1 MAHQFTLQGLL
12 SQGATAISPYVD
24 YLVNDPLRQMYNAA
38 VPATNFLAG
47 THVSPIPLAGPPLPV
62 KELMRKVEDVLGT
75 DKTYVPEL
83 DRYPPSPDGTPRYRT
98 YTGSD
103 TPINVPQRPIPPMVQ
118 PVQMSQPVQ
127 PQSPAE
133 AGIQKGGIAGLLGGA
148 ITRMMDRALYSTP
161 TFGGNFITEQAGG
174 EVALR
179 RMESAAAQKEQEAFL
194 KAAKIQADSAKDNKV
209 KPSAEVSK
217 IYDSIFSAQKG
228 LETINEIKKQMSKA
242 ITTGGAA
249 AGLNAINNIAAAFNI
264 NLGKTGSQSLQNR
277 VAELRKQLIASRAFG
292 REANKDEQRIIR
304 ELIPDPGIFTNI
316 DQLEKAY
323 ANVASELQDK
333 LKLESGK
340 LSVYGLP
347 RYSDVKRDVPLFTRN
362 K

>member
-1 MAHQFTLQGLL
+1 MADRITLPGLL
-12 SQGATAISPYVD
+12 SQTAPYVD
-24 YLVNDPLRQMYNAA
+24 YLVNNPLRQIYNVAGDA
-38 VPATNFLAG
+38 SQFLTGVPSPNLKLARNPFVSGLVGGNVKLPDREVAQRPVPA
-47 THVSPIPLAGPPLPV
+47 
-62 KELMRKVEDVLGT
+62 
-75 DKTYVPEL
+75 
-83 DRYPPSPDGTPRYRT
+83 
-98 YTGSD
+98 
-103 TPINVPQRPIPPMVQ
+103 MVQMNQ
-118 PVQMSQPVQ
+118 PVQRPVQ

-133 AGIQKGGIAGLLGGA
+133 AGIQKGSMAGLLGGA
-148 ITRMMDRALYSTP
+148 IGRMMDRSLYSTP
-161 TFGGNFITEQAGG
+161 TFGGNFITEQASG

-179 RMESAAAQKEQEAFL
+179 GMESAAAQKQQEAAL
-194 KAAKIQADSAKDNKV
+194 KAAEIQAELAKAGKV

-217 IYDSIFSAQKG
+217 IYDSIFSAQRG
-228 LETINEIKKQMSKA
+228 LETINKIKGIMSSA
-242 ITTGGAA
+242 ITTGGAG

-323 ANVASELQDK
+323 ANVASELENK

-362 K
+362 

>member
-1 MAHQFTLQGLL
+1 MADRITLPGLL
-12 SQGATAISPYVD
+12 SQAAPVVD
-24 YLVNDPLRQMYNAA
+24 YLVNDPLRQVYNAA
-38 VPATNFLAG
+38 VPVTNFITG
-47 THVSPIPLAGPPLPV
+47 SQVKPIPMAGPPGDVSRFIRRLQG
-62 KELMRKVEDVLGT
+62 ELGVDVP
-75 DKTYVPEL
+75 YNPNL
-83 DRYPPSPDGTPRYRT
+83 DRAPG

-103 TPINVPQRPIPPMVQ
+103 TPIEVASRPVPAMVQMNQ
-118 PVQMSQPVQ
+118 PVQPPVQ

-133 AGIQKGGIAGLLGGA
+133 AGIQKGSVAGLLGGA
-148 ITRMMDRALYSTP
+148 IGRMMDRSLYSTP
-161 TFGGNFITEQAGG
+161 TFGGNFISEQASG

-179 RMESAAAQKEQEAFL
+179 GMESAAAQKQQEAAL
-194 KAAKIQADSAKDNKV
+194 KAAKIEADLAKAGKV

-217 IYDSIFSAQKG
+217 IYDSIFSAQRG
-228 LETINEIKKQMSKA
+228 LETINKIKGIMSSA

-304 ELIPDPGIFTNI
+304 ELIPDPGVFTNI

-323 ANVASELQDK
+323 ANVASELENK

-362 K
+362 

>member
-1 MAHQFTLQGLL
+1 MVDQRYPRGTFGNGGRYPAGTFGNGGRTKE
-12 SQGATAISPYVD
+12 IVVD
-24 YLVNDPLRQMYNAA
+24 YGDDP
-38 VPATNFLAG
+38 VFTD
-47 THVSPIPLAGPPLPV
+47 VSEPGFS
-62 KELMRKVEDVLGT
+62 G
-75 DKTYVPEL
+75 
-83 DRYPPSPDGTPRYRT
+83 
-98 YTGSD
+98 
-103 TPINVPQRPIPPMVQ
+103 NVPQRPVPAMVPMNQ
-118 PVQMSQPVQ
+118 PVSPAGAGLL
-127 PQSPAE
+127 PPASPAE
-133 AGIQKGGIAGLLGGA
+133 AGVQKGGLAGLLGGA
-148 ITRMMDRALYSTP
+148 INRMMDRALYSTP

-179 RMESAAAQKEQEAFL
+179 RMESAAAQKQQEDAF
-194 KAAKIQADSAKDNKV
+194 KAAKIEAELAKAGKV

-217 IYDSIFSAQKG
+217 IYDSIFSAQRG
-228 LETINEIKKQMSKA
+228 LETINKIKGIMSSA

-249 AGLNAINNIAAAFNI
+249 AGLDAINNIAAAFNI

-292 REANKDEQRIIR
+292 REANKDEQRIIK
-304 ELIPDPGIFTNI
+304 ELIPDPGVFTNI

-323 ANVASELQDK
+323 ANVASELQEK

>member
-1 MAHQFTLQGLL
+1 MA
-12 SQGATAISPYVD
+12 
-24 YLVNDPLRQMYNAA
+24 NDPFKRIQSSSTTANRRGQVMGRRPLSMSLLGGNVQLPDMVVAQRP
-38 VPATNFLAG
+38 VPA
-47 THVSPIPLAGPPLPV
+47 
-62 KELMRKVEDVLGT
+62 
-75 DKTYVPEL
+75 
-83 DRYPPSPDGTPRYRT
+83 
-98 YTGSD
+98 
-103 TPINVPQRPIPPMVQ
+103 MVQMNQ
-118 PVQMSQPVQ
+118 PVQPPLL

-133 AGIQKGGIAGLLGGA
+133 AGIQKGSLAGLLGGA
-148 ITRMMDRALYSTP
+148 IGRMMDRSLYSTP
-161 TFGGNFITEQAGG
+161 TFGGNFITEQASG

-179 RMESAAAQKEQEAFL
+179 GMESAAAEKQQKAALE
-194 KAAKIQADSAKDNKV
+194 AAKIQADLAKAGKV

>member
-1 MAHQFTLQGLL
+1 MA
-12 SQGATAISPYVD
+12 
-24 YLVNDPLRQMYNAA
+24 NDPFKRIQSSSTTANRRGQVMGRRPLSMSLLGGNVQLPNMEVAQRP
-38 VPATNFLAG
+38 VPA
-47 THVSPIPLAGPPLPV
+47 
-62 KELMRKVEDVLGT
+62 
-75 DKTYVPEL
+75 
-83 DRYPPSPDGTPRYRT
+83 
-98 YTGSD
+98 
-103 TPINVPQRPIPPMVQ
+103 MVQMNQ
-118 PVQMSQPVQ
+118 PVQPSLLPQSPVL

-133 AGIQKGGIAGLLGGA
+133 AGIQKGSMAGLLGGA
-148 ITRMMDRALYSTP
+148 IGRMMDRSLYSTP
-161 TFGGNFITEQAGG
+161 TFGGNFISEQASG
-174 EVALR
+174 ERELR
-179 RMESAAAQKEQEAFL
+179 RQESAAAEKQQKAALE
-194 KAAKIQADSAKDNKV
+194 AAKIQADLAKTGKV

-217 IYDSIFSAQKG
+217 IYDSIFSAQRG
-228 LETINEIKKQMSKA
+228 LETINKIKGIMSSA

-304 ELIPDPGIFTNI
+304 ELIPDPGVFTNI

-323 ANVASELQDK
+323 ANVASELENK

>member
-1 MAHQFTLQGLL
+1 MA
-12 SQGATAISPYVD
+12 
-24 YLVNDPLRQMYNAA
+24 NDPFKRIQSSSTMANRRGQVMGRRPLSMSLLGGNVQLPDMVVAQRP
-38 VPATNFLAG
+38 VPA
-47 THVSPIPLAGPPLPV
+47 
-62 KELMRKVEDVLGT
+62 
-75 DKTYVPEL
+75 
-83 DRYPPSPDGTPRYRT
+83 
-98 YTGSD
+98 
-103 TPINVPQRPIPPMVQ
+103 MVQMNQ
-118 PVQMSQPVQ
+118 PVQPPLL

-133 AGIQKGGIAGLLGGA
+133 AGIQKGSLAGLLGGA
-148 ITRMMDRALYSTP
+148 IGRMMDRSLYSTP
-161 TFGGNFITEQAGG
+161 TFGGNFITEQASG

-179 RMESAAAQKEQEAFL
+179 GMESAAAQKQQEAAL
-194 KAAKIQADSAKDNKV
+194 EAAKIQAELAKAGKV

-217 IYDSIFSAQKG
+217 IYDSIFSAQRG
-228 LETINEIKKQMSKA
+228 LETINKIKGIMSSA

-362 K
+362 